1 MIEIIGIFLSLLIF
15 LSFSFFPLNTK
26 TYEKILVIKIN
37 CIYDYLFLNLLINF
51 VILFL
56 ISFTNIDYFNYF
68 LFVVISSLILN
79 IIYYFDNFKSKFK
92 FFKNFNFLFFLII
105 NLFLF
110 TYLSKDPTLSWDGLE
125 NWYYK
130 AQAFFYN
137 HSFFDLKNI
146 RGVDYYPHFGSF
158 LWAFFWKNSLL
169 QYEYSGRFIYVFVF
183 LLSIFSISNLIKN
196 KNNLKIITI
205 TGLILIC
212 FDSFLFKGYQ
222 EVLIFSFLIFALKNF
237 FYYLQNQRKF
247 FLIISFVC
255 FNFLPWFKNEGY
267 IFLIIFCL
275 SLLILIK
282 QFSKKNEI
290 LTFILFSFS
299 MLIIKHLLFA
309 NYYETNLV
317 HGGNFYFPNLAET
330 ISFINL
336 FTFGLIVALL
346 KYKIWLFILLS
357 FYLFFKNKKLFKD
370 SKKLINILKIN
381 LILFFILLFGIYF
394 SVINH
399 DYGLSWWIDNSLDRI
414 IYQISGLFV
423 IGIIISIN
431 NIKIKV

>member
-1 MIEIIGIFLSLLIF
+1 
-15 LSFSFFPLNTK
+15 
-26 TYEKILVIKIN
+26 
-37 CIYDYLFLNLLINF
+37 
-51 VILFL
+51 
-56 ISFTNIDYFNYF
+56 
-68 LFVVISSLILN
+68 
-79 IIYYFDNFKSKFK
+79 
-92 FFKNFNFLFFLII
+92 
-105 NLFLF
+105 
-110 TYLSKDPTLSWDGLE
+110 
-125 NWYYK
+125 
-130 AQAFFYN
+130 
-137 HSFFDLKNI
+137 
-146 RGVDYYPHFGSF
+146 
-158 LWAFFWKNSLL
+158 
-169 QYEYSGRFIYVFVF
+169 
-183 LLSIFSISNLIKN
+183 
-196 KNNLKIITI
+196 
-205 TGLILIC
+205 
-212 FDSFLFKGYQ
+212 
-222 EVLIFSFLIFALKNF
+222 
-237 FYYLQNQRKF
+237 
-247 FLIISFVC
+247 
-255 FNFLPWFKNEGY
+255 
-267 IFLIIFCL
+267 
-275 SLLILIK
+275 
-282 QFSKKNEI
+282 
-290 LTFILFSFS
+290 

-370 SKKLINILKIN
+370 SKKLINVLKIN